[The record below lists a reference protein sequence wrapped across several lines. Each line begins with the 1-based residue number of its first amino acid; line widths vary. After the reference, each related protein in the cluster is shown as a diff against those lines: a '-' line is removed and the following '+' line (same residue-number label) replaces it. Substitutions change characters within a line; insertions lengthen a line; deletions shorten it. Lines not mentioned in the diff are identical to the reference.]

1 MQNTVMIKMQNVLL
15 IQSWALTEVS
25 FSFAST
31 DVTMQANPSY
41 TAMEEGVTL
50 GPNPCY
56 SAVQAT
62 STYEPI
68 TGHGEDQKIVVHMH
82 T

>member
-1 MQNTVMIKMQNVLL
+1 MTFCMQHILSIKRWV
-15 IQSWALTEVS
+15 LTEIRPH

-41 TAMEEGVTL
+41 TAMEEEVTL
-50 GPNPCY
+50 EPNPCY

-68 TGHGEDQKIVVHMH
+68 NGHGEDQKIVVHMR

>member
-1 MQNTVMIKMQNVLL
+1 MYILYAEFSLDQKLG
-15 IQSWALTEVS
+15 LTEVS

-41 TAMEEGVTL
+41 TAVVEGVTL
-50 GPNPCY
+50 EPNPCY
-56 SAVQAT
+56 SAVLAT

-68 TGHGEDQKIVVHMH
+68 TGHGEDQKIVVHIR

>member
-1 MQNTVMIKMQNVLL
+1 MQSILL
-15 IQSWALTEVS
+15 IKSWVLTITI
-25 FSFAST
+25 FSFACT
-31 DVTMQANPSY
+31 DVTMQANTSY
-41 TAMEEGVTL
+41 TAEEGVTL
-50 GPNPCY
+50 EPNPGY

-68 TGHGEDQKIVVHMH
+68 TGHGEDQ

>member
-1 MQNTVMIKMQNVLL
+1 
-15 IQSWALTEVS
+15 
-25 FSFAST
+25 
-31 DVTMQANPSY
+31 MQANPSY
-41 TAMEEGVTL
+41 TAVEEGVTME
-50 GPNPCY
+50 PNPCY

-68 TGHGEDQKIVVHMH
+68 TGEDQKIVVDIR